1 MEILKEDDRI
11 TPDDVEGIK
20 DLEEVSTVNCLAK
33 NDVFPVNFQLVT
45 GSDSTEAS
53 NQKASLLSYDNLEND
68 SGFSEGVYRLV
79 SGSYIAEDIKG
90 IVINSYLADANQLK
104 LGDLIELENTNGKR
118 VPLEIVGI
126 FLSGNESRQPEGM
139 DSVNR
144 IENQIFIDNISYSD
158 LFETDGYA
166 KVAVYCKNPEQLN
179 VLEEELNKYLSDTL
193 YQQMA
198 LPLEQITRAAK
209 LMLALTLLAG
219 TVIVSLL
226 LCMWMRTRQK
236 ETAIFIS
243 IGKSKASIF
252 LQVFMES
259 FFVFAFAVL
268 GSCCLGNFMAGC
280 STPLLFFVVF
290 MISLFF
296 LSGMAS
302 RNASITTQN
311 KTKQAVGA
319 GFLIEANEA
328 NKRNRADEILAKK
341 TEGEEGNFDGVNV
354 EKIETNYGTSWRVSY
369 EDVDQ
374 SSDLL
379 CVSLIGNKDMALDA
393 NVLSGNV
400 TIKDGRMI
408 TEEDV
413 DVCVISEELAEKN
426 NLSVGNR
433 IQFNDRR
440 NVENRT
446 VFGAEIV
453 GIYRVQQKMT
463 PVMAGDTYRSENIIF
478 TDLGFPEKAE
488 GSTSGALYK
497 KAYFK
502 VADVNQYDEIKK
514 EIQKVDIG
522 WERYDLID
530 NNGNINKM
538 SQNFND
544 LENISQ
550 ILVIVVAGARKFG
563 GIFHNFRI

>member
-1 MEILKEDDRI
+1 M
-11 TPDDVEGIK
+11 
-20 DLEEVSTVNCLAK
+20 
-33 NDVFPVNFQLVT
+33 
-45 GSDSTEAS
+45 
-53 NQKASLLSYDNLEND
+53 
-68 SGFSEGVYRLV
+68 
-79 SGSYIAEDIKG
+79 
-90 IVINSYLADANQLK
+90 NS
-104 LGDLIELENTNGKR
+104 
-118 VPLEIVGI
+118 
-126 FLSGNESRQPEGM
+126 F
-139 DSVNR
+139 
-144 IENQIFIDNISYSD
+144 
-158 LFETDGYA
+158 
-166 KVAVYCKNPEQLN
+166 
-179 VLEEELNKYLSDTL
+179 
-193 YQQMA
+193 QMA
-198 LPLEQITRAAK
+198 WRS
-209 LMLALTLLAG
+209 
-219 TVIVSLL
+219 VIRKPV
-226 LCMWMRTRQK
+226 K
-236 ETAIFIS
+236 S
-243 IGKSKASIF
+243 I
-252 LQVFMES
+252 
-259 FFVFAFAVL
+259 
-268 GSCCLGNFMAGC
+268 
-280 STPLLFFVVF
+280 LLFFVVF

-302 RNASITTQN
+302 RNASIATQN

-328 NKRNRADEILAKK
+328 NKRNRADEILEKK

-369 EDVDQ
+369 DNSFQTILIHDMEKIAAVSGISEYNITTAVTAVNPVDFSRIEDDDVDQ

-400 TIKDGRMI
+400 TMKEGRMI

-413 DVCVISEELAEKN
+413 DVCVISEELAAKN

-440 NVENRT
+440 DIENGT

-463 PVMAGDTYRSENIIF
+463 PVMSGDTYRSENMIF

-488 GSTSGALYK
+488 GSTSGALYE

-502 VADVNQYDEIKK
+502 VADVNQYDEIKN
-514 EIQKVDIG
+514 
-522 WERYDLID
+522 LID

>member
-1 MEILKEDDRI
+1 
-11 TPDDVEGIK
+11 
-20 DLEEVSTVNCLAK
+20 
-33 NDVFPVNFQLVT
+33 
-45 GSDSTEAS
+45 
-53 NQKASLLSYDNLEND
+53 
-68 SGFSEGVYRLV
+68 
-79 SGSYIAEDIKG
+79 
-90 IVINSYLADANQLK
+90 
-104 LGDLIELENTNGKR
+104 
-118 VPLEIVGI
+118 
-126 FLSGNESRQPEGM
+126 M

-158 LFETDGYA
+158 LFETDGYT

-236 ETAIFIS
+236 EIAIFIS

-259 FFVFAFAVL
+259 FFVFAFSVL

-296 LSGMAS
+296 LSGMAN
-302 RNASITTQN
+302 RNASIATQN

-408 TEEDV
+408 TED
-413 DVCVISEELAEKN
+413 DANVCVISEELAEKN
-426 NLSVGNR
+426 NLSVGNS

-440 NVENRT
+440 DVENST
-446 VFGAEIV
+446 VFAAEIV
-453 GIYRVQQKMT
+453 GIYTVQQKMT
-463 PVMAGDTYRSENIIF
+463 PVMAGDTFRSENIIF

-502 VADVNQYDEIKK
+502 VADVNQYDEIKN
-514 EIQKVDIG
+514 
-522 WERYDLID
+522 LID